1 VEEVGSSEVGSSG
14 KVRLSE
20 KVVLVLIAI
29 EAGPVKGGSGFL
41 PSRPVLGCA
50 IKAGVV
56 ELDSGS
62 CCQGGCGFLKQIK
75 GSINLASGTDPI
87 HGRCGRQSRH
97 GSSWCWVCRCLTGRL
112 GLDSLHALQPGQVWV
127 RFRALQVGLVSRS
140 GGGTTLVSDRAYHR
154 WSSGVGRS

>member
-1 VEEVGSSEVGSSG
+1 
-14 KVRLSE
+14 
-20 KVVLVLIAI
+20 VLIAI
-29 EAGPVKGGSGFL
+29 EAGAVKGGSGLL

-62 CCQGGCGFLKQIK
+62 CCQGECRFLKQIK
-75 GSINLASGTDPI
+75 GSINLASGTDSI

-97 GSSWCWVCRCLTGRL
+97 GSSWFWVCPVPHGQVRSGFALYLARL
-112 GLDSLHALQPGQVWV
+112 DLGSLHALQPGQVWV

-140 GGGTTLVSDRAYHR
+140 GGGTMPVSDQAYHR
-154 WSSGVGRS
+154 WSSGVSRS